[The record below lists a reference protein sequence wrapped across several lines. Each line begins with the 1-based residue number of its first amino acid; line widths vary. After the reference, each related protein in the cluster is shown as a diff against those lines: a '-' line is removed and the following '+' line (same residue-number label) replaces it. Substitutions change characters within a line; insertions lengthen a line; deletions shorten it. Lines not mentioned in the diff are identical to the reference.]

1 MLALITAAPY
11 SLILMSAIGTIWAPA
26 ITLSPRLQ
34 IPRWLVMAVLALGW
48 ATLLGALHAAGWLAL
63 AALLLSA
70 WAYRHAPQ
78 RTLRVLGGLLTLLLA
93 LALAMHKVPGFV
105 NPVLLKG
112 VLISPDSLPF
122 TQYANL
128 DKACV
133 GLVLLALVSQRMSS
147 MAQLRTAL
155 RAVAVIAPAT
165 VLAVMAAALA
175 SGFVHIDVKLPAY
188 TLQFIV
194 VNLFFTV
201 IAEET
206 FFRGLI
212 QGQLTRWLEQRW
224 PQARCCGLLAV
235 LISAVLFGAAH
246 LGGGVAYAALAA
258 LAGLGYAYAYH
269 ATGRI
274 EAAIATHLLVNSVHF
289 ISFSYPALAN

>member
-26 ITLSPRLQ
+26 ITLSPRRQ

-48 ATLLGALHAAGWLAL
+48 ASIAGALHAAGWLAL
-63 AALLLSA
+63 VALLLSA
-70 WAYRHAPQ
+70 RAYADAPQ
-78 RTLRVLGGLLTLLLA
+78 RAVRIAGGLLTLLLA

-112 VLISPDSLPF
+112 VLITPDAMPF

-133 GLVLLALVSQRMSS
+133 GLVLLALVSQRVSS

-155 RAVAVIAPAT
+155 RSVAVIAPAT

-188 TLQFIV
+188 TLQFIL

-212 QGQLTRWLEQRW
+212 QGQLTRWLEQCW
-224 PQARCCGLLAV
+224 PQARWCGLLAV
-235 LISAVLFGAAH
+235 LVSALLFGAAH
-246 LGGGVAYAALAA
+246 LGGGAAYAALAA
-258 LAGLGYAYAYH
+258 LAGVGYAYAYH

-274 EAAIATHLLVNSVHF
+274 EAAIATHLLVNTVHF
-289 ISFSYPALAN
+289 IGFTYPALAG

>member
-11 SLILMSAIGTIWAPA
+11 SLILMSAIGTVWAPA

-34 IPRWLVMAVLALGW
+34 IPRWLVMAMPALGW
-48 ATLLGALHAAGWLAL
+48 ATLLGALHITGWLAL
-63 AALLLSA
+63 AALLLAA
-70 WAYRHAPQ
+70 WAYRQAPQ
-78 RTLRVLGGLLTLLLA
+78 RALRLLGGVLTLVLA
-93 LALAMHKVPGFV
+93 LALAMHKAPGFV

-112 VLISPDSLPF
+112 VLVSADGLPF

-133 GLVLLALVSQRMSS
+133 GLVLLALVSQRLHN

-155 RAVAVIAPAT
+155 RCVAVIAPAT
-165 VLAVMAAALA
+165 VVAVMAAALA
-175 SGFVHIDVKLPAY
+175 SGFVRVDAKLPAY

-194 VNLFFTV
+194 VNLFTV

-212 QGQLTRWLEQRW
+212 QGQLARWLEQRW
-224 PQARCCGLLAV
+224 PQARWCGLLAV
-235 LISAVLFGAAH
+235 LVSALLFGAAH
-246 LGGGVAYAALAA
+246 LGGGPAYAALAA
-258 LAGLGYAYAYH
+258 LAGVGYAYAYH
-269 ATGRI
+269 ATRRI
-274 EAAIATHLLVNSVHF
+274 EAAIATHLLVNTVHF
-289 ISFSYPALAN
+289 LGFTYPALAG

>member
-11 SLILMSAIGTIWAPA
+11 SLILMAAIGTVWSPP

-34 IPRWLVMAVLALGW
+34 LPRWLVLAVLALGW
-48 ATLLGALHAAGWLAL
+48 ATLLGALHASGWLAL

-78 RTLRVLGGLLTLLLA
+78 RALRLLGGVLTLVLA
-93 LALAMHKVPGFV
+93 LALAMHKLPGFV

-112 VLISPDSLPF
+112 VLVSPDGLPF

-133 GLVLLALVSQRMSS
+133 GLVLLALVSQRLHN

-155 RAVAVIAPAT
+155 RCFAVLAPAT
-165 VLAVMAAALA
+165 VVTVMAAALA
-175 SGFVHIDVKLPAY
+175 SGFVRIDAKLPAY

-224 PQARCCGLLAV
+224 PQTRWIGLLAV
-235 LISAVLFGAAH
+235 LVSALLFGAAH
-246 LGGGVAYAALAA
+246 LGGGPAYAALAA
-258 LAGLGYAYAYH
+258 LAGVGYAYAYH

-274 EAAIATHLLVNSVHF
+274 EAAIATHLLVNAVHF
-289 ISFSYPALAN
+289 LGFTYPALAS